1 MAGIAKG
8 YRSSPENIPIKS
20 FLSSISQEHF
30 CSDEERNCSRECLPL
45 FLATAAKHGVDNLL
59 TMPPPPIDSKPNQS
73 IHQAKPETPSANSL
87 GKSGLPATTIR
98 ARGKS
103 GFSAGVEAL
112 KTALEGSP
120 PNTRDERCKSANWIM
135 VCIELLWL

>member
-1 MAGIAKG
+1 
-8 YRSSPENIPIKS
+8 
-20 FLSSISQEHF
+20 
-30 CSDEERNCSRECLPL
+30 
-45 FLATAAKHGVDNLL
+45 
-59 TMPPPPIDSKPNQS
+59 MPPPPIDSKPNQS

-87 GKSGLPATTIR
+87 GKSGLSATTIR

-120 PNTRDERCKSANWIM
+120 PNTRDERCKSANWIIVHRAIM
-135 VCIELLWL
+135 AIKDVDGMFSSLDPEYYDFLMR